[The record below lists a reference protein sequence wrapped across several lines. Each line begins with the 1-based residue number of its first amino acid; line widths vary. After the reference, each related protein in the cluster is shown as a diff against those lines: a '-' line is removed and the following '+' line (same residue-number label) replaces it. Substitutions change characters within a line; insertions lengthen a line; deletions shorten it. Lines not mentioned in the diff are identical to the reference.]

1 MLRLRRHA
9 AAREAHPRRSCLLS
23 SKSASQK
30 VFSLLALIAV
40 LALAGLPLQAQAPRR
55 PSASR
60 PSVAATGEPG
70 VFVRLWRLVARLSPP
85 EMGLKE
91 GVSIDPNGNHTSG
104 TTVTSKPGDE
114 GMSIDPNG

>member
-1 MLRLRRHA
+1 MF
-9 AAREAHPRRSCLLS
+9 

-30 VFSLLALIAV
+30 AFSVLALLAV

-60 PSVAATGEPG
+60 PLVAASGEEG
-70 VFVRLWRLVARLSPP
+70 IFARFLSLVAHLGRP

-91 GVSIDPNGNHTSG
+91 GMSIDPDGNHHSG
-104 TTVTSKPGDE
+104 VTTAPAKTDE
-114 GMSIDPNG
+114 GMSIDPNGRQ

>member
-1 MLRLRRHA
+1 MSA
-9 AAREAHPRRSCLLS
+9 
-23 SKSASQK
+23 KSASQK
-30 VFSLLALIAV
+30 VFSVLALLAV

-60 PSVAATGEPG
+60 PSVASTGEVG
-70 VFVRLWRLVARLSPP
+70 MFARLWSLVARLGRP

-91 GVSIDPNGNHTSG
+91 GMSIDPDGNHHPA
-104 TTVTSKPGDE
+104 TTATSKAGDE